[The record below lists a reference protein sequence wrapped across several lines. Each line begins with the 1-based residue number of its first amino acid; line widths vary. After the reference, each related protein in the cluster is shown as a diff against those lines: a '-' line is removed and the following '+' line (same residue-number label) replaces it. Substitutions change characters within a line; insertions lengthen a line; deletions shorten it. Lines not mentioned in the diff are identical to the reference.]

1 MRVEIVFESANQR
14 AHIRSSDPRK
24 DESKLS
30 GEQYCGTVKGYSCGS
45 QSLLSIWGMISL
57 AFNKETCHRKLPLA
71 TLQGLKF
78 HLQASGADAV
88 PGVSTGQGY

>member
-30 GEQYCGTVKGYSCGS
+30 GQQYCGS
-45 QSLLSIWGMISL
+45 QSVLSIMGDDFSS
-57 AFNKETCHRKLPLA
+57 FE
-71 TLQGLKF
+71 QGNL
-78 HLQASGADAV
+78 S
-88 PGVSTGQGY
+88 